1 MSTTNIHKPIIL
13 TLVGLLSILFSC
25 EKTQEENLV
34 GEEAVLSVNIEG
46 LAYEAENDILAS
58 NKASEYQTS
67 SDTHIQYVNEDFRIE
82 SQLVPIENNRTENL
96 KTDFKQSASA
106 VLQKLAD
113 NIKYKLLVYDAAGNF
128 VDERDYIYKQET
140 LESAIPLNTYT
151 EYIFVVVSSRSTSN
165 IPQITN
171 HNNLSSAQI
180 KNVNADLLYWKSKK
194 MKLNKGKNFLAAKL
208 KPKFSEVTTTLQ
220 MHNTMTGQI
229 TAIHTPTFNSLVQDV
244 TLNLKDGKITYE
256 SLLNNGKSVT
266 FPSLGTGKRSI
277 TSNTTILIPDTTTN
291 MSLTFNA
298 LEVDNEIKNNITV
311 AGLNFKPGHRYN
323 LILTLRTCTQA
334 VSGNGFDWEFPQTSK
349 TFRENGKNVTYT
361 GIDFKPQ
368 NSTTTTFVKNGDII
382 TFNFTEEGAD
392 YGFVYNITELDN
404 AFNLEVNGTPITG
417 TSVTTGE
424 VQFQNNAT
432 NTTQNIE
439 FEDGSQY
446 QSIGN
451 NNITANKRVKAI
463 WEFKGTVEKP
473 VIRVVIGRNGD
484 VRLYGSKT
492 DQGELFPLRLKNGMQ
507 FNTITWNGGD
517 LTNTIIATSRVEGKT
532 VMDAYG
538 SGVKKISCT
547 K

>member
-1 MSTTNIHKPIIL
+1 
-13 TLVGLLSILFSC
+13 
-25 EKTQEENLV
+25 
-34 GEEAVLSVNIEG
+34 
-46 LAYEAENDILAS
+46 
-58 NKASEYQTS
+58 
-67 SDTHIQYVNEDFRIE
+67 
-82 SQLVPIENNRTENL
+82 
-96 KTDFKQSASA
+96 
-106 VLQKLAD
+106 
-113 NIKYKLLVYDAAGNF
+113 
-128 VDERDYIYKQET
+128 
-140 LESAIPLNTYT
+140 
-151 EYIFVVVSSRSTSN
+151 
-165 IPQITN
+165 
-171 HNNLSSAQI
+171 
-180 KNVNADLLYWKSKK
+180 
-194 MKLNKGKNFLAAKL
+194 
-208 KPKFSEVTTTLQ
+208 
-220 MHNTMTGQI
+220 
-229 TAIHTPTFNSLVQDV
+229 
-244 TLNLKDGKITYE
+244 
-256 SLLNNGKSVT
+256 
-266 FPSLGTGKRSI
+266 
-277 TSNTTILIPDTTTN
+277 

-349 TFRENGKNVTYT
+349 TIRENGKNVTYT
-361 GIDFKPQ
+361 GINFKPQ
-368 NSTTTTFVKNGDII
+368 NSTTTKFVKNGDII
-382 TFNFTEEGAD
+382 TFNFTEAGAD

-404 AFNLEVNGTPITG
+404 AFNLEVNGTPIIG

-424 VQFQNNAT
+424 IQFQNNAT

-463 WEFKGTVEKP
+463 WEFKGTVDKP

-538 SGVKKISCT
+538 SGVKKTSCT